1 MHDETPIWRVMV
13 RPRWVAALLL
23 ALAVSAVFAGL
34 SQWQLERAVQTA
46 AVPTHD
52 TEAAVPLVSVAKP
65 NGPISVEAGGRMVTV
80 DGAFVPGDE
89 QILTGRINH
98 GESGYWVV
106 SHFALGGADASARP
120 VSLAVARG
128 WTSSVGEARR
138 VAKTLAQEPRTPV
151 TLTGRLLPTEAPN
164 VPRQGEDPRTMRA
177 MSVAALY
184 NLWHDVDGA
193 DVYEAYVIAV
203 DPPPGLEAIF
213 SPPPVD
219 DVSLNWLN
227 VFYAVEWI
235 VFAGFAVYLWYRLV
249 RDAKEREIDAARIN
263 AAEGGVDAS
272 RVKIE

>member
-1 MHDETPIWRVMV
+1 
-13 RPRWVAALLL
+13 
-23 ALAVSAVFAGL
+23 
-34 SQWQLERAVQTA
+34 
-46 AVPTHD
+46 
-52 TEAAVPLVSVAKP
+52 
-65 NGPISVEAGGRMVTV
+65 
-80 DGAFVPGDE
+80 
-89 QILTGRINH
+89 
-98 GESGYWVV
+98 
-106 SHFALGGADASARP
+106 
-120 VSLAVARG
+120 
-128 WTSSVGEARR
+128 
-138 VAKTLAQEPRTPV
+138 
-151 TLTGRLLPTEAPN
+151 
-164 VPRQGEDPRTMRA
+164 MRA

-184 NLWHDVDGA
+184 NLWRDVDGA
-193 DVYEAYVIAV
+193 DVYEAYVIAA